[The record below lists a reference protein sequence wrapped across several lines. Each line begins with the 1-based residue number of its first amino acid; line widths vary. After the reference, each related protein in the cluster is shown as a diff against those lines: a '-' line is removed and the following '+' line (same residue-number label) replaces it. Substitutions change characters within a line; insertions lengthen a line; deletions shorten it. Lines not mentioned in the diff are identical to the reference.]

1 MLNSRMH
8 HPAMAAGYAVRFDP
22 ATAAIAV
29 ATSIVGAIDDA
40 RQGAA
45 DRKAADFQ
53 ARLLEQEAERETE
66 QSGENAAQ
74 LRGRGSQI
82 KARQRAVLAGS
93 GLAQAGTPLLILADT
108 EADIE
113 RQATLALSGAGSART
128 RQQAALRRRQGI
140 NARNSSFF
148 RAGKSLLSNTGSFQ
162 ELFKEEK

>member
-93 GLAQAGTPLLILADT
+93 GLASGRDTAVDPCRYRGGYRTAGNP
-108 EADIE
+108 
-113 RQATLALSGAGSART
+113 GA
-128 RQQAALRRRQGI
+128 
-140 NARNSSFF
+140 F
-148 RAGKSLLSNTGSFQ
+148 RCR
-162 ELFKEEK
+162 